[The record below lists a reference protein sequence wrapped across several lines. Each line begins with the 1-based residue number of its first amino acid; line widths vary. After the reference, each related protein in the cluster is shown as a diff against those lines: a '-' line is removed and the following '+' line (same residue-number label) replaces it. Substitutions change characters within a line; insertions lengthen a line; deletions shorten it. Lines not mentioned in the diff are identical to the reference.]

1 MMDNGR
7 KTPREDRLKL
17 VLFTTG
23 DSAARA
29 GIWVRD
35 GIIDASSVVP
45 SGPTPQMT
53 MTELIDDY
61 DRLKP
66 AFDALIA
73 SVTPQPIGD
82 VRLLPPLPRPG
93 KIVNCLAN
101 YWEHAQREARPLNM
115 FMKNADAVIG
125 PGDTVELPDFTEPY
139 AFMHEAE
146 LGLVFRGPS
155 KKVAQAD
162 WRNAIFGYTC
172 FMDITARESG
182 RRTWRNNSWMGK
194 SFDTFAPLGPCIVT
208 ADEIEDP
215 NKLWVQFWNDG
226 QLRHNYITDD
236 MEHPVPEI
244 VEFITMIMTMN
255 SGDVVAC
262 GTNHEGL
269 GFIQDGETLRIEI
282 HGIGAF
288 EVKVHD
294 PLKRTWERGVYM
306 GEGSTNHGAVKRNK
320 PDAALHDHA
329 APGQGSAH
337 G

>member
-1 MMDNGR
+1 M
-7 KTPREDRLKL
+7 KL
-17 VLFTTG
+17 VLFTTQG
-23 DSAARA
+23 SAARA
-29 GIWVRD
+29 GILSD
-35 GIIDASSVVP
+35 AGIIDASSLVADAP
-45 SGPTPQMT
+45 SPQMI
-53 MTELIDDY
+53 MTGLIDNY

-66 AFDALIA
+66 SLEALA
-73 SVTPQPIGD
+73 SSAEPLPLES

-93 KIVNCLAN
+93 KIINCLAN

-146 LGLVFRGPS
+146 LGLVFKGPS
-155 KKVAQAD
+155 KKISQES
-162 WRNAIFGYTC
+162 WRDAIFGYTC

-208 ADEIEDP
+208 ADEIAEP
-215 NKLWVQFWNDG
+215 NDLWVQFWNDG
-226 QLRHNYITDD
+226 QLRHNYLTDD
-236 MEHPVPEI
+236 MEHRVPEI
-244 VEFITMIMTMN
+244 VEFITTIMTMN

-269 GFIQDGETLRIEI
+269 GFIQDGETLKMEI

-294 PLKRTWERGVYM
+294 PLKRSWERGVYM
-306 GEGSTNHGAVKRNK
+306 GEGSTNHDAVKRNR
-320 PDAALHDHA
+320 PDAALTDNGVPA
-329 APGQGSAH
+329 GSAH